1 MNRPPLRR
9 YFRHGFFPQLVA
21 FEACVRHGSVTRA
34 AEELSLAQPTVSC
47 LVRKLA
53 EPLGEPIP
61 DTRGRRVVPTPLGHE
76 LLVRLCTQNEA
87 TRPGTGGSRSHDEG
101 TTMTSAIGSTGTA
114 ATINYGAMS
123 PATAASPMSGIAPCN
138 SAVG

>member
-53 EPLGEPIP
+53 
-61 DTRGRRVVPTPLGHE
+61 DTVGGPVLEAQGRRMEPTVLGREVLVLCDEVFESVERFGERRDALRDDPL
-76 LLVRLCTQNEA
+76 
-87 TRPGTGGSRSHDEG
+87 
-101 TTMTSAIGSTGTA
+101 TA
-114 ATINYGAMS
+114 ARPVPAAEVSSGA
-123 PATAASPMSGIAPCN
+123 
-138 SAVG
+138 